1 MMQRPSFGDL
11 LNFPIAIRLRVSC
24 QPQLLA
30 TSVTIPLTANGHA
43 RAAQQARCQSV
54 PRCICV
60 MASDGILATLIAR
73 SRLLFAERPEATPK
87 SLRERLQDAP

>member
-1 MMQRPSFGDL
+1 
-11 LNFPIAIRLRVSC
+11 
-24 QPQLLA
+24 
-30 TSVTIPLTANGHA
+30 
-43 RAAQQARCQSV
+43 
-54 PRCICV
+54 